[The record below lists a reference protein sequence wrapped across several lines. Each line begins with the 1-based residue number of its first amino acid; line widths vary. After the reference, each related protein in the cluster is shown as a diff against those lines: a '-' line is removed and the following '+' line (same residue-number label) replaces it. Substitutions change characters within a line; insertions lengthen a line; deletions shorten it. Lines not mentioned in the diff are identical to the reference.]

1 MEPAQAN
8 SVGKMTF
15 SRKYRRLDKP
25 PYTYVALTA
34 LAIQS
39 SKQKRLRLSEILKRI
54 CEMFP
59 FFKNSYAGWKDSI
72 RHNLSNNECF
82 ILDLKDPNRTNSKGM
97 FLSFRFCILTFSGHP
112 VKIFLQEITGVL
124 TSTRSQMINFVD
136 KIHQSHEMFNPD
148 LPTQQI

>member
-1 MEPAQAN
+1 MESSP
-8 SVGKMTF
+8 SSLRSKITF

-39 SKQKRLRLSEILKRI
+39 APQKRLRLSEILKRI

-82 ILDLKDPNRTNSKGM
+82 ILDLKDPNRTNSKGNFF
-97 FLSFRFCILTFSGHP
+97 FLYTA
-112 VKIFLQEITGVL
+112 
-124 TSTRSQMINFVD
+124 
-136 KIHQSHEMFNPD
+136 
-148 LPTQQI
+148 